1 MKYAICLALC
11 LILAAVPAS
20 AAGTDVLDEQRQSL
34 EVDELERAAQEEL
47 DGMDLTLDGDW
58 QDNLAQ
64 LLDTGTEELGGVVKK
79 AVRSCVL
86 LLIIVLLCTLG
97 ETVTQAGEARGLSV
111 TPLAGT
117 LAVTAVAVADVH
129 SLLGMGTSAI
139 SSITTFSNVLLP
151 VVATVTAAT
160 GAITGAAGPSNGG
173 GRLFRA
179 AGQSDPPSAGAAGLW
194 LYRSQRGLCS
204 GGK

>member
-160 GAITGAAGPSNGG
+160 GAITPPSGATGLCRKPRGAAG
-173 GRLFRA
+173 RR
-179 AGQSDPPSAGAAGLW
+179 PPVFPDVIPDFTFQVD
-194 LYRSQRGLCS
+194 YTPNIV
-204 GGK
+204 

>member
-129 SLLGMGTSAI
+129 SLLGM
-139 SSITTFSNVLLP
+139 
-151 VVATVTAAT
+151 
-160 GAITGAAGPSNGG
+160 
-173 GRLFRA
+173 
-179 AGQSDPPSAGAAGLW
+179 
-194 LYRSQRGLCS
+194 
-204 GGK
+204 

>member
-64 LLDTGTEELGGVVKK
+64 LLDTGTEELGGVVVGC
-79 AVRSCVL
+79 AF
-86 LLIIVLLCTLG
+86 LIEL
-97 ETVTQAGEARGLSV
+97 EGLKGRDA
-111 TPLAGT
+111 LAGYEVFT
-117 LAVTAVAVADVH
+117 LM
-129 SLLGMGTSAI
+129 S
-139 SSITTFSNVLLP
+139 
-151 VVATVTAAT
+151 
-160 GAITGAAGPSNGG
+160 
-173 GRLFRA
+173 
-179 AGQSDPPSAGAAGLW
+179 
-194 LYRSQRGLCS
+194 YE
-204 GGK
+204 